1 LPDKFFRG
9 LARSAGIAVNM
20 LLRAVAARE
29 TDNSD
34 ADIKPRRQVAAL
46 PYVKQKDGL
55 QVLLVTSR
63 ETGRLVLPKG
73 WTEKGMKDAQAAEL
87 EAFEE
92 AGVKGNISRRSIG
105 SYDYTKII
113 GPGFALACTV
123 NIYPLEVKKHLKD
136 WPEKSQRERLWMSPS
151 EAALRVAEPGLADI
165 LRRFKPN

>member
-1 LPDKFFRG
+1 
-9 LARSAGIAVNM
+9 M

-29 TDNSD
+29 TDSSD
-34 ADIKPRRQVAAL
+34 AEIKPRRQVAAL

-73 WTEKGMKDAQAAEL
+73 WTEKGMKDAAAAAQ

-92 AGVKGNISRRSIG
+92 AGVKGNVARAPIG
-105 SYDYTKII
+105 SYSYTKII

-123 NIYPLEVKKHLKD
+123 DVYPLEVKKHLKD
-136 WPEKSQRERLWMSPS
+136 WPEKSQRERLWFTPS
-151 EAALRVAEPGLADI
+151 EAALRVAEPALADI
-165 LRRFKPN
+165 LRQFKPN